1 MSRRDRELL
10 AQALRQVEAL
20 VNQIETER
28 AAEREYIEALERRHS
43 EHVERLLAFMT
54 TPDQALLYARQREL
68 EVDEF
73 VRKTGGSEFDE
84 LPVGQARR
92 FAREEL
98 AARGVSDDEIAAARS
113 S

>member
-10 AQALRQVEAL
+10 AKALEQ
-20 VNQIETER
+20 
-28 AAEREYIEALERRHS
+28 IEALGAQLESERQAERAFI
-43 EHVERLLAFMT
+43 ERLQAEHGEQIERLVGFIT
-54 TPDQALLYARQREL
+54 SPDQALLYARQREL

-92 FAREEL
+92 FARDEL

>member
-28 AAEREYIEALERRHS
+28 PGRARLHRGARATHS

-92 FAREEL
+92 FARDEL